1 MVCNN
6 VALFLDPSQT
16 NVDKKRRKQD
26 TSTSQRTAKKQK
38 KGINIMI
45 VGCTLSWYEAA
56 AVLPIS

>member
-1 MVCNN
+1 MVCN

-16 NVDKKRRKQD
+16 NLDKKRRKQD

-45 VGCTLSWYEAA
+45 VGCTLS
-56 AVLPIS
+56 